1 MNGTTVEE
9 IWALFRENAQQI
21 KETSQQMKE
30 TDQSLKRLKME
41 LEEQGRRTDAR
52 IAETNAQLGRLGNRL
67 GEFVEE
73 MVKPAS
79 FRLFQTEG
87 IQIYAVY
94 PNISSK
100 VPGATMEIDVL
111 AEGHHEVV
119 AIEAK
124 SKVDE
129 EDIVRHVYRL
139 QRFRKAFP
147 RYADCIVYGAIA
159 GMVISD
165 DMKQLA
171 IDQGLFVIVPSGD
184 SVVLVNESGFKPKAW
199 QQED

>member
-1 MNGTTVEE
+1 MNSATVEE
-9 IWALFRENAQQI
+9 IWALFRENAQQM
-21 KETSQQMKE
+21 KETGRQMKE
-30 TDQSLKRLKME
+30 TDQRLKRL
-41 LEEQGRRTDAR
+41 
-52 IAETNAQLGRLGNRL
+52 ETQLGQLGNRL

-79 FRLFQTEG
+79 FRLFQTKG

-111 AEGHHEVV
+111 AEGHQEVV

-124 SKVDE
+124 SKVEE

-139 QRFRKAFP
+139 QRFKKAFP

-165 DMKQLA
+165 DMQRLA
-171 IDQGLFVIVPSGD
+171 IDRGLFVIVPSGD
-184 SVVLVNESGFKPKAW
+184 SVALANDSGFRPRSW
-199 QQED
+199 QQE